1 MIVTTIKLIIAKMK
15 ILMIM
20 IANNLYL
27 IRIYVVP
34 QTGLFFSNYLTT
46 SKAKPLTIFAK
57 KTPS

>member
-1 MIVTTIKLIIAKMK
+1 
-15 ILMIM
+15 MIM